1 MEKNTESSSS
11 YKLVKAVKSTAVVKY
26 TAVQTPATF
35 AQLQCN
41 TDLNHPPSN
50 WLSSSAE
57 SYGLQSV
64 WSTNTGFSS
73 FRMAHMF
80 PDCVGEVDVV
90 SDAENI
96 KKLLKMPYSHSV
108 ISMMVHRIEN
118 TLLLDDFDI
127 HKYLL
132 RQAETDWEWL
142 RKFFY
147 ENIFED
153 TRGDKKSKLFHKTTH
168 NSRNTLQQ
176 KNLVSKFLYH
186 SLVLTDNELSKN
198 GTTGTTNDDINSNN
212 ASHDHDH
219 KDEMSINSASPLIL
233 QSVEPMLPEPTR
245 EDKLPDPNHNHN
257 FTRNVVWTFEN
268 IQMLIG
274 TDMPIFGGQT
284 HPCISLRLRDVNK
297 PINVLTGIDY
307 WLDNL
312 MSNVP
317 EVVMCYHLDGIVKKY
332 ELIKTEDLPNL
343 DDAEF
348 SPKVIR
354 DIAQNILSFLKNNAT
369 KAGHTYWLFKG
380 KDDDVVKLYDLTSLC
395 TDNASDEP
403 DVTEKGQNPFTV
415 PVAMLL
421 YRVARNMKY
430 SMDRPTRGHK
440 GTIRMLL
447 TNCIQLLNREKYPQI
462 VTSAH
467 YMLSDLYVPAD
478 TDPAKPTLVEE
489 DYQDGPASDCTSTS
503 SNQDVNDPRPQCAN
517 NNCSNDPLS
526 EHDNADEN
534 DDGISATASVK
545 SLMLANVKDQSEH
558 EESPKYKPPSVS
570 GTIVERCRIA
580 LDHVYN
586 GLQCLVYFPTSN
598 LACDDDDIDNK
609 CDNQDFNTNLQDHQN
624 TAKPFEAIPMPY
636 YSLDASVIKNKK
648 ANEEISSVNSRKKSQ
663 KKKSRRNENNLTNS
677 NSKQQQGQQQQLVI
691 NGQSAGKAL
700 LLCQKSKVET
710 LPTWEAPKKTDN
722 HSWKAHLKAL
732 LYEKAALIFTVL
744 AEYEYASPQCN
755 YGASLRY
762 ILNVLKCQKIL
773 ETFCAITNDKST
785 SYLLGRAGDCCFM
798 AAKDWR
804 NIDKHRA
811 VFNLKD
817 DTEDKIVEEIAS
829 IKNIDINGHEYCSEA
844 FKSIEDCLQAS
855 HKSYEKALALEPL
868 QIDRTNLLRRI
879 GNVHNELGILYMEQ
893 VSTESQQQQQS
904 QNNVTSDKTSSKD
917 SLDIGWFLTQS
928 LHHFDS
934 GIKTFE
940 SVCDEANIA
949 LLHSNKGRLMRLC
962 SLINSNERMQV
973 RNFYNKA
980 LYNYQRALQVLGMR
994 KTNPVIWDAV
1004 NWDLSTT
1011 LFTMAT
1017 LLQCCPSLHSENAE
1031 ELEREAV
1038 ETLHKA
1044 LKHCDIDTPGPK
1056 QLVHQFRGAKIHNSL
1071 GSLYQGIYRRLDSD
1085 LDSVKR
1091 KTPLQLSKLHYEKA
1105 AKLFLSLEQ
1114 PIPFLTVQ
1122 LERVS
1127 LAECQ
1132 AQITTLFQ
1140 NKFKIYQNAVD
1151 CLLQCKDILEKT
1163 VILEKDQI
1171 LMKQS
1176 DSEAAELL
1184 RSPCILD
1191 IEEQDRNEEVLI
1203 PLLKKRL
1210 QYFLKSLTK
1219 LCLGK
1224 SSKQYQHFA
1233 DIYKRCYSLSLMDS
1247 EDQST
1252 LSLVKHNTHLLRELS
1267 DILSEIHESLT

>member
-1 MEKNTESSSS
+1 MADSVESWDENSSAS
-11 YKLVKAVKSTAVVKY
+11 TSCQSLVEAVKSTAVVKY

-64 WSTNTGFSS
+64 WSHNSGFSS

-96 KKLLKMPYSHSV
+96 KKLLKMPYSHGV

-132 RQAETDWEWL
+132 RRAETDWEWL
-142 RKFFY
+142 KKFFY

-153 TRGDKKSKLFHKTTH
+153 TSDDKKSKFFHKTTH

-186 SLVLTDNELSKN
+186 SLVLADNELNNINNPSTN
-198 GTTGTTNDDINSNN
+198 NNDD
-212 ASHDHDH
+212 
-219 KDEMSINSASPLIL
+219 KDETSPLSL
-233 QSVEPMLPEPTR
+233 QNVEPMLPEPTR
-245 EDKLPDPNHNHN
+245 EEKLPDPKHSHN

-284 HPCISLRLRDVNK
+284 HPCISLRLRDISK

-317 EVVMCYHLDGIVKKY
+317 EVVMCYHLDGIVQKY

-395 TDNASDEP
+395 SDISNDEP
-403 DVTEKGQNPFTV
+403 DYPTEKGQNPFTV

-430 SMDRPTRGHK
+430 SMDRPTGGHN

-447 TNCIQLLNREKYPQI
+447 KNCIELLNREKYPQI

-467 YMLSDLYVPAD
+467 YMLSDLYIPAD
-478 TDPAKPTLVEE
+478 TDPAKPILVEE
-489 DYQDGPASDCTSTS
+489 TDQEDTTSDCSGT
-503 SNQDVNDPRPQCAN
+503 NDTT
-517 NNCSNDPLS
+517 
-526 EHDNADEN
+526 HDKDNPEEN
-534 DDGISATASVK
+534 DDGMSATANVK
-545 SLMLANVKDQSEH
+545 LLMLAHMRDQLEQ
-558 EESPKYKPPSVS
+558 EESKYKPPPVS
-570 GTIVERCRIA
+570 GTVVERCHTA
-580 LDHVYN
+580 LDHVYD
-586 GLQCLVYFPTSN
+586 GLQCLIYFPTSSQGY
-598 LACDDDDIDNK
+598 DDKDISNEKSDN
-609 CDNQDFNTNLQDHQN
+609 DNHQHDSNTNLKHDKEDKPSV
-624 TAKPFEAIPMPY
+624 AKPFEAIPMPY
-636 YSLDASVIKNKK
+636 YPLTSHDQ
-648 ANEEISSVNSRKKSQ
+648 VNPYNGESPNRNKKSQ
-663 KKKSRRNENNLTNS
+663 KKRSRRSEKNP
-677 NSKQQQGQQQQLVI
+677 I
-691 NGQSAGKAL
+691 NGELIADGQTGKAL
-700 LLCQKSKVET
+700 LLCANSKVKT

-722 HSWKAHLKAL
+722 RSWQAHLKAL
-732 LYEKAALIFTVL
+732 LYEKAALIFAVL

-773 ETFCAITNDKST
+773 EIFCAIKNDKSV
-785 SYLLGRAGDCCFM
+785 SYLLGRAGDCCLM
-798 AAKDWR
+798 AVQDWP

-811 VFNLKD
+811 AFDMKD
-817 DTEDKIVEEIAS
+817 EIENKIVGEITS
-829 IKNIDINGHEYCSEA
+829 MENIDMNGAEFCFGALE
-844 FKSIEDCLQAS
+844 SIEKCLLAAY
-855 HKSYEKALALEPL
+855 KSYEKALALAPL
-868 QIDRTNLLRRI
+868 EIDRTNLLRRI
-879 GNVHNELGILYMEQ
+879 GNVHNELGVLYMNQ
-893 VSTESQQQQQS
+893 ASTHDV
-904 QNNVTSDKTSSKD
+904 VTDKKTPSGSSV
-917 SLDIGWFLTQS
+917 DISWLLTQS
-928 LHHFDS
+928 LNHLDL
-934 GIKTFE
+934 GIKAFE
-940 SVCDEANIA
+940 TVYDEANLA

-962 SLINSNERMQV
+962 AHINVDEQQIQEK
-973 RNFYNKA
+973 NFYNKA
-980 LYNYQRALQVLGMR
+980 LASYQRALQVLGTR
-994 KTNPVIWDAV
+994 KTNPSIWDTV

-1017 LLQCCPSLHSENAE
+1017 LLQDYPTTIGHKSEE
-1031 ELEREAV
+1031 ELEREVV
-1038 ETLHKA
+1038 EILHKA

-1056 QLVHQFRGAKIHNSL
+1056 QPVYQFRAAIIHHRL
-1071 GSLYQGIYRRLDSD
+1071 GSLYHRIYRRLEADSEG
-1085 LDSVKR
+1085 KNR
-1091 KTPLQLSKLHYEKA
+1091 KTTLQLSKIHYEKA

-1114 PIPFLTVQ
+1114 PVEFLTVQ
-1122 LERVS
+1122 LERVA
-1127 LAECQ
+1127 LAEYQ
-1132 AQITTLFQ
+1132 AEIATLFQ
-1140 NKFKIYQNAVD
+1140 NKLKAYQSALD
-1151 CLLQCKDILEKT
+1151 YILQCNTLIVQKNILPK
-1163 VILEKDQI
+1163 IDN
-1171 LMKQS
+1171 KQQSTKS
-1176 DSEAAELL
+1176 DATHNCDNSL
-1184 RSPCILD
+1184 
-1191 IEEQDRNEEVLI
+1191 IEEQDQNQEEEKLVL
-1203 PLLKKRL
+1203 LLEQRL
-1210 QYFLKSLTK
+1210 QNCLKSLTK

-1224 SSKQYQHFA
+1224 CVNSSCSTNKQYQHLA
-1233 DIYKRCYSLSLMDS
+1233 DVYKQCYSQSLVRS
-1247 EDQST
+1247 EDESGA
-1252 LSLVKHNTHLLRELS
+1252 SLVDHTAQLLQKLS
-1267 DILSEIHESLT
+1267 SLLCEIHNPLV